1 MEYKGKKL
9 TVTVYGHPHGPAVG
23 LVMTGLPAGF
33 PVDTQALQAFLARR
47 APGQSSHTTA
57 RREADIPEFLCG
69 LSNGITTGEPLRA
82 EIPNQDTR
90 SRDYAPFRDVPRPS
104 HADYPAIMRYGAD
117 YDIRGGGPFS
127 ARMTAP
133 VCVAGGI
140 ALQWLAKRGV
150 RAGAHIAAIGG
161 IADDPFDPVSVCAH
175 DFDRILRHEI
185 PVLNEKTGTAMLEA
199 VDAVRRAGDSLGGI
213 VECAAVGLP
222 VGLGGPLFEG
232 LESSLAAALFAIP
245 AVKGVD
251 FGSGFGAAGMRGSE
265 HNDPYRIQ
273 NGRVV
278 TETNH
283 AGGLLGGM
291 TTGMP
296 LILRAAFK
304 PTPSIALP
312 QKSVSLSR
320 REDAELTITGR
331 HDPCVVLRAAPIVEA
346 MTALVLMDQLL

>member
-57 RREADIPEFLCG
+57 RREPDIPEYVSG
-69 LSNGITTGEPLRA
+69 LVGGVTTGEPLRV
-82 EIPNQDTR
+82 EIRNQDVH
-90 SRDYAPFRDVPRPS
+90 SRDYGPFRDVPRPS

-140 ALQWLAKRGV
+140 ALQWLVKRGIRV
-150 RAGAHIAAIGG
+150 GAHIAAIGG
-161 IADDPFDPVSVCAH
+161 IADDPFDPVGVCAH

-232 LESSLAAALFAIP
+232 LESSLAVALFAIP

-251 FGSGFGAAGMRGSE
+251 FGEGFGAAGMRGSE
-265 HNDPYRIQ
+265 HNDPYCMQ

-278 TETNH
+278 TATNH

>member
-57 RREADIPEFLCG
+57 RREPDIPEYVSG
-69 LSNGITTGEPLRA
+69 LVGGVTTGEPLRV
-82 EIPNQDTR
+82 EIRNQDVH
-90 SRDYAPFRDVPRPS
+90 SRDYGPFRDVPRPS
-104 HADYPAIMRYGAD
+104 HADYPAIMRYGAA
-117 YDIRGGGPFS
+117 YDIRGGGSFS

-140 ALQWLAKRGV
+140 ALQWLVKRGIRV
-150 RAGAHIAAIGG
+150 GAHIAAIGG
-161 IADDPFDPVSVCAH
+161 IADDPFDPVGVCAH

-232 LESSLAAALFAIP
+232 LESSLAVALFAIP

-251 FGSGFGAAGMRGSE
+251 FGEGFGAAGMRGSE
-265 HNDPYRIQ
+265 HNDPYCMQ

-278 TETNH
+278 TATNH

>member
-57 RREADIPEFLCG
+57 RREPDIPEYVSG
-69 LSNGITTGEPLRA
+69 LVGGVTTGEPLRV
-82 EIPNQDTR
+82 EIRNQDVH
-90 SRDYAPFRDVPRPS
+90 SRDYGPFRDVPRPS
-104 HADYPAIMRYGAD
+104 HADYPAIMRYGAA
-117 YDIRGGGPFS
+117 YDIRGGGSFS

-140 ALQWLAKRGV
+140 ALQWLVKRGIRV
-150 RAGAHIAAIGG
+150 GAHIAAIGG
-161 IADDPFDPVSVCAH
+161 IADDPFDPVGVCAH
-175 DFDRILRHEI
+175 DFDRILRREI

-232 LESSLAAALFAIP
+232 LESSLAVALFAIP

-251 FGSGFGAAGMRGSE
+251 FGEGFGAAGMRGSE
-265 HNDPYRIQ
+265 HNDPYCMQ

-278 TETNH
+278 TATNH